1 MIRRTKICFHFYFFL
16 LDPVVLLAVPDSLFR
31 EEEDFSTVRF
41 LVLDDRVDFISPER
55 LVLLDLT
62 PVVRLVPDGFFRSVL
77 TFDLLWVLRTVVEL
91 RDGIG
96 WSVRTV
102 EVDVLVPEDFT

>member
-1 MIRRTKICFHFYFFL
+1 MIRRTKIRYCFYFFL

-31 EEEDFSTVRF
+31 EEEDFLTVR
-41 LVLDDRVDFISPER
+41 LLLPDDRVDFISLER
-55 LVLLDLT
+55 AVLLDLT
-62 PVVRLVPDGFFRSVL
+62 PVDRLVLDGFLSSVL

-96 WSVRTV
+96 
-102 EVDVLVPEDFT
+102 